1 MAVKPDWEIVI
12 AYIKKDETPGQV
24 MARIMSGHGKV
35 EDVAA
40 LVNFLGDTSSL
51 RAIKKVA
58 ARHQL
63 PGVNHLIT
71 EYEQLA
77 ARYWGPTR

>member
-1 MAVKPDWEIVI
+1 
-12 AYIKKDETPGQV
+12 
-24 MARIMSGHGKV
+24 MSGHGKV